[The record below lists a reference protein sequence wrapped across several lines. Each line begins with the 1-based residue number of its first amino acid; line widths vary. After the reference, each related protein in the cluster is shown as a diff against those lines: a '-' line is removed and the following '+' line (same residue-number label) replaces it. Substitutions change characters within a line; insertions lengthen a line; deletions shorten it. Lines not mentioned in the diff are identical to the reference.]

1 MKAVMNLPIKG
12 RWFDMI
18 ARGEKR
24 EEYRDCQHPQASR
37 AYIWAMNDRDWSLCR
52 PVAIL
57 RNGYRMD
64 SRALAVEVVGFSLR
78 GLGEERHP
86 EWGEPKAKRLHIAI
100 WLGRVLTVGDYRTVR
115 EFVYG
120 GSEAQE
126 GSGDARSR

>member
-1 MKAVMNLPIKG
+1 MKAILNLTIKG

-37 AYIWAMNDRDWSLCR
+37 AYLWAMNNRDWSLCR

-64 SRALAVEVVGFSLR
+64 SRALVVEVVGSDLR
-78 GLGEERHP
+78 GLDEERHP
-86 EWGEPKAKRLHIAI
+86 EWGEPRACHIAI
-100 WLGRVLTVGDYRTVR
+100 KLGDVLKVGDYRTVR
-115 EFVYG
+115 EWVHG
-120 GSEAQE
+120 GSEARE

>member
-1 MKAVMNLPIKG
+1 MKAILNLTIKG

-37 AYIWAMNDRDWSLCR
+37 AYLWAMNNREWSLCR

-64 SRALAVEVVGFSLR
+64 SRALAAEVVGFSLR
-78 GLGEERHP
+78 GHNEVRHP

-100 WLGRVLTVGDYRTVR
+100 WLGNVRKVGDYRAVKKWLDHGQR
-115 EFVYG
+115 ELNVVE
-120 GSEAQE
+120 EAE
-126 GSGDARSR
+126 